1 MSRFSCHR
9 DQPTSSASNFPD
21 RVRRYRTAR
30 PRWRLGLL
38 SVTFTL
44 ALLGASCAGD
54 SGADLPAVAADADA
68 TLTSDA
74 AVQELAMVEE
84 AAELEAADDDTMA
97 VDQPSSD
104 DAPTEETAEEVADAD
119 QAQAPASIPAIPA
132 ELDWLSANQRSC
144 LNDET
149 TTSDAQSATFDGN
162 TADQDQTA
170 MMTRLL
176 SCVSFGEV
184 TRQSAKAQDTTL
196 SNRSVRCI
204 NDAVDDA
211 EISVSD
217 LGEIVA
223 GTASAQSRTEVTA
236 TLLSCLTQ
244 SERESL
250 AAGSPS

>member
-9 DQPTSSASNFPD
+9 DEPISSALNFPNPL
-21 RVRRYRTAR
+21 RRYRSAR
-30 PRWRLGLL
+30 LRWRLGLL

-44 ALLGASCAGD
+44 ALLSAACAGD
-54 SGADLPAVAADADA
+54 GGGDLSAVAADAGA
-68 TLTSDA
+68 NLTSEA

-84 AAELEAADDDTMA
+84 AAEHEPTDDDTMA

-104 DAPTEETAEEVADAD
+104 DAPAEETAAEVADAD
-119 QAQAPASIPAIPA
+119 QGQAPASIPAIPV
-132 ELDWLSANQRSC
+132 ELDWLSTNQRSC

-149 TTSDAQSATFDGN
+149 STSDAQSATFDGN

-184 TRQSAKAQDTTL
+184 TRQSAKAQETTL

-223 GTASAQSRTEVTA
+223 GTASAQSRTEITA

-250 AAGSPS
+250 AAGGPA